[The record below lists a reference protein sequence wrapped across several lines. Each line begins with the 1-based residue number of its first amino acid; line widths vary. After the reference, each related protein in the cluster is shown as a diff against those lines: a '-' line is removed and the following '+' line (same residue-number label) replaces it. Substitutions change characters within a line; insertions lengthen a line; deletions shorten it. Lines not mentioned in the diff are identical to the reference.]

1 MKSGEASAMGKDIS
15 QCIEIYQKQ
24 LIQGDIRF
32 AYITLIKYMGEL
44 KAQFPKQYST
54 GNISLGYLDY
64 TYFPFF
70 NEYLRQHK
78 LRFGIV
84 LNHLEMRFELWL
96 MGQNAS
102 VQKAYWELLRNTDW
116 NNNTTTMPQYSVLE
130 VCLEDVIDFSSKGL
144 MTSKILDNATS
155 LAEKIQIFLKGFD

>member
-1 MKSGEASAMGKDIS
+1 M
-15 QCIEIYQKQ
+15 
-24 LIQGDIRF
+24 
-32 AYITLIKYMGEL
+32 
-44 KAQFPKQYST
+44 
-54 GNISLGYLDY
+54 
-64 TYFPFF
+64 
-70 NEYLRQHK
+70 
-78 LRFGIV
+78 RFGIV

-144 MTSKILDNATS
+144 MTNKILDNATS

>member
-1 MKSGEASAMGKDIS
+1 MGELAMGQNIS

-32 AYITLIKYMGEL
+32 AYMTLIKYMREL
-44 KAQFPKQYST
+44 KAQFPSQYST
-54 GNISLGYLDY
+54 GNLSLGYLDY

-70 NEYLRQHK
+70 NEYLRQRK

-96 MGQNAS
+96 MGQNAP
-102 VQKAYWELLRNTDW
+102 VQKTYWKLLRNTDW
-116 NNNTTTMPQYSVLE
+116 NKNKIQMPQYSVLE
-130 VCLEDVIDFSSKGL
+130 VCLEDVIDFNSKEL
-144 MTSKILDNATS
+144 MRSKIFTSAIS
-155 LAEKIQIFLKGFD
+155 LAGQIQDFLKDFE